1 MELLLAQVNLLSP
14 SLGVIF
20 WTALA
25 FLLLLVLLSRFAWK
39 PITGALEEREKTI
52 EESITRAERA
62 LAEAKRLQA
71 DNEAARRQAEQQAQA
86 ILREAREEADRVRT
100 GEVEKTKAHLQ
111 QLQAQAQAD
120 IERQRQQ
127 AVADLRQE
135 VARLAVAAAEKL
147 LGESLDDERQ
157 HRLVERFIAEMPSN

>member
-1 MELLLAQVNLLSP
+1 MAFFLAQSLLSP

-25 FLLLLVLLSRFAWK
+25 FLLLLFLLSKFAWK

-71 DNEAARRQAEQQAQA
+71 DNEAARREAERQAQA
-86 ILREAREEADRVRT
+86 ILRDAREEADRVRNA
-100 GEVEKTKAHLQ
+100 EVDKTRGQLQ
-111 QLQAQAQAD
+111 QMQAAAQAD
-120 IERQRQQ
+120 LERQRQQ

-135 VARLAVAAAEKL
+135 VARLAVGAAEKL
-147 LGESLDDERQ
+147 LGESLNDERQ
-157 HRLVERFIAEMPSN
+157 HRLVERFIDEMPQN

>member
-1 MELLLAQVNLLSP
+1 MAFLLAASLLSP

-25 FLLLLVLLSRFAWK
+25 FLLLLFLLSKFAWG

-71 DNEAARRQAEQQAQA
+71 DNEAARREAERQAQA
-86 ILREAREEADRVRT
+86 ILRDAREEADRVRNA
-100 GEVEKTKAHLQ
+100 EVDKTRGQLQ
-111 QLQAQAQAD
+111 QMQAAAQAD
-120 IERQRQQ
+120 LERQRQQ

-135 VARLAVAAAEKL
+135 VARLAVGAAEKL
-147 LGESLDDERQ
+147 LGESLNDERQ
-157 HRLVERFIAEMPSN
+157 HRLVERFIDEMPQN

>member
-1 MELLLAQVNLLSP
+1 MAFLLAQSLLSP

-25 FLLLLVLLSRFAWK
+25 FLLLLLLLSKFAWG

-71 DNEAARRQAEQQAQA
+71 DNESARRQAELQAQQ
-86 ILREAREEADRVRT
+86 ILREAREEADRLR
-100 GEVEKTKAHLQ
+100 GAEVDKTKAQLQ
-111 QLQAQAQAD
+111 QMHAAAQAD
-120 IERQRQQ
+120 LERQRQQ
-127 AVADLRQE
+127 AMTDLRQE
-135 VARLAVAAAEKL
+135 VARLAIGAAEKL
-147 LGESLDDERQ
+147 LAENLDDERQ
-157 HRLVERFIAEMPSN
+157 HRLVDRFIAGMPQN